1 MTSIFIPLEKRKWR
15 KVVEGIFLAVCKR
28 EDWRQSA
35 VLVLL
40 SSHSRHLLLSNRV
53 KHLPIAFLRNRS
65 DHLWLHLGKPL
76 SMISKQK
83 LREDDKLR
91 ALSFRF
97 FSFLRLRHKAKK
109 LGESILL
116 MATCRH
122 LLAEILSLAF
132 ICIWQAR
139 CNMFEAQFVFVFL
152 AVFVYFF
159 SFIFFYYFFCKSV
172 LNSTHA
178 LYSLNLSTFQT

>member
-1 MTSIFIPLEKRKWR
+1 MLLDWFYFQAYSVIDNNNNYMTSIFIPFEKRKWR

-40 SSHSRHLLLSNRV
+40 SSHSRHLLLTNRIKNV
-53 KHLPIAFLRNRS
+53 AAAFLRNRS

-132 ICIWQAR
+132 ICIWQAG
-139 CNMFEAQFVFVFL
+139 
-152 AVFVYFF
+152 
-159 SFIFFYYFFCKSV
+159 
-172 LNSTHA
+172 
-178 LYSLNLSTFQT
+178 